1 MEEETPM
8 PEPVEPEKPAEDEEP
23 EVEPEV
29 EPEEPEEE
37 LEPEEPPRHRW
48 TWLLPEDERVF
59 AIFGNIEWVRGLS
72 GWMIISDM
80 PIAVAYTMTRYGDEK
95 RWSKGK
101 EAFLWFLESPWW
113 KSAMSTTSALN
124 FGTQLYC
131 MITGFGHK
139 KVTNYDCIPEAR
151 WYTNAVTEQY

>member
-1 MEEETPM
+1 M
-8 PEPVEPEKPAEDEEP
+8 PEPVEPEKP

-29 EPEEPEEE
+29 EPEEPEVEPQEPEE
-37 LEPEEPPRHRW
+37 EPEPEEPPRHIW
-48 TWLLPEDERVF
+48 TWLLPEDERAF

-80 PIAVAYTMTRYGDEK
+80 PIAVAYTMTRYGDEE

-113 KSAMSTTSALN
+113 KSSMSTTSALN
-124 FGTQLYC
+124 FGT
-131 MITGFGHK
+131 
-139 KVTNYDCIPEAR
+139 
-151 WYTNAVTEQY
+151 